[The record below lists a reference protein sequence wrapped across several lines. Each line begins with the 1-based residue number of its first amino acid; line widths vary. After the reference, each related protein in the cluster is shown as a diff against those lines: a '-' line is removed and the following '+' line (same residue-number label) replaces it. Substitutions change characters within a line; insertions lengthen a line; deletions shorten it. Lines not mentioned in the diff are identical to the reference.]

1 MDSDLSIFLEVQ
13 SSPNEFIL
21 KEIIT
26 KGKAGSTAV
35 EHKTSHFLK
44 LFGNELWGI
53 VNDLKQGRFFLHDY
67 VNYHWL
73 CFIHLGDILSSFRR
87 QGLKDFNSI
96 LTFYKTNK

>member
-35 EHKTSHFLK
+35 EHKNSHFLK

-53 VNDLKQGRFFLHDY
+53 VNDLKQGRFFLHD
-67 VNYHWL
+67 
-73 CFIHLGDILSSFRR
+73 
-87 QGLKDFNSI
+87 
-96 LTFYKTNK
+96 